1 MEATRVLTADEMQA
15 WYGPFYEQ
23 GSRQTLDAANVPE
36 SLRPLLPYAAFWG
49 ISDDWTREDLVADAP
64 EEVKRNL
71 VDVVQRFDDEF
82 DEWLAGPE
90 ADSPPFT
97 REYIAYTT
105 MRMAADVAY

>member
-1 MEATRVLTADEMQA
+1 MDAARVLTADEMQA
-15 WYGPFYEQ
+15 CYGPFYEQ
-23 GSRQTLDAANVPE
+23 GARQALDAANVPE